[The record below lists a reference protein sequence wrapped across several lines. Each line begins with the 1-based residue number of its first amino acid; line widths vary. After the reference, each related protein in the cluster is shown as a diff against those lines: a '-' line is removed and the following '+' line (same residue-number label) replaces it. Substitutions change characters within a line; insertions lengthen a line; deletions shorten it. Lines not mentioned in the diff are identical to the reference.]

1 MKNCFNF
8 NFYGTDINHDISVV
22 GWGVENGTKYWLVRN
37 SWGTYWGING
47 FFKIIRGVNNLGIES
62 ECSWAVPVD
71 TWTNDE
77 RNNTQ

>member
-1 MKNCFNF
+1 M
-8 NFYGTDINHDISVV
+8 

-77 RNNTQ
+77 RNKTQEQEGVRANRLFNSSCKRN